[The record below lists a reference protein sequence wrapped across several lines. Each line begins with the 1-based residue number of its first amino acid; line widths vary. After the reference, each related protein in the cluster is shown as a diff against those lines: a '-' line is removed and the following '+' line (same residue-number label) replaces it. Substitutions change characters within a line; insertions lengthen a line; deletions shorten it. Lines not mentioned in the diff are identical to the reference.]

1 MVLVIRWLH
10 NCQEVGTPGGVVDW
24 GIALMID
31 LFEDKKAR
39 RSRRSPRM
47 FVKRLAFLSYQRLC
61 KQ

>member
-1 MVLVIRWLH
+1 MV
-10 NCQEVGTPGGVVDW
+10 N
-24 GIALMID
+24 

-47 FVKRLAFLSYQRLC
+47 FVKRLAFLSYQGLC